1 MSVRS
6 VDWKQKRMGD
16 KVEMN
21 NFDRTGSMG
30 SGPGT
35 TDGDRTVPTE
45 VTVTEQEGGERDQ
58 WSGKMDFLMSC
69 IGYAIGLGNVCINA
83 LLCIKSLP
91 SHFRLLSLSFSLR
104 KYQDFLNVSRF
115 FESITFF
122 PVVQS

>member
-1 MSVRS
+1 
-6 VDWKQKRMGD
+6 MGE

-83 LLCIKSLP
+83 FLCIKSFP
-91 SHFRLLSLSFSLR
+91 SNLLFLFFVSFSVSYSFFPSPR
-104 KYQDFLNVSRF
+104 KYQNILNVSRF
-115 FESITFF
+115 FESIKFF
-122 PVVQS
+122 PVVES